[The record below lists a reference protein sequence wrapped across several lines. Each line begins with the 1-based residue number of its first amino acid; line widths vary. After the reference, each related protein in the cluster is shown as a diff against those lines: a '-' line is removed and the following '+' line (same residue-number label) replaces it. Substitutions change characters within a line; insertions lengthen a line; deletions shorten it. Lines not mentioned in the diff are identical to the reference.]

1 MNEQQRSIAEI
12 ETLIQ
17 SNPDALDEQELERY
31 LIFAKTQEE
40 LDRENILTLLT
51 WQ

>member
-17 SNPDALDEQELERY
+17 SNPDAVSDEELVNY
-31 LIFAKTQEE
+31 LAFAKTQEE
-40 LDRENILTLLT
+40 LDRENIRTALLFA
-51 WQ
+51 